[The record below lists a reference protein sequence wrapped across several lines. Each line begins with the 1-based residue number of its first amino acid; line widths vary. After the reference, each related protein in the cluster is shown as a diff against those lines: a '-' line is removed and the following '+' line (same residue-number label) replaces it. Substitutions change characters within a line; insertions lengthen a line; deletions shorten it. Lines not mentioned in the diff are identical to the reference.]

1 MHSSKQSDKSSE
13 KVSGTEGRKEASGH
27 SWGSVYLIEYVFY
40 FCVSKRVFQIY
51 ILHIHTLER
60 YSHNPYII
68 CIYIFKMCRYIF
80 QPPVFM
86 GLPGP
91 KSWFSWKLW
100 DVLFVDFKMGHKEN
114 NHKIVTLIHK
124 NCHFRIH
131 IFVLYHYTDTLYIIF
146 NA

>member
-1 MHSSKQSDKSSE
+1 MSF
-13 KVSGTEGRKEASGH
+13 T
-27 SWGSVYLIEYVFY
+27 F
-40 FCVSKRVFQIY
+40 VFQKGICIY
-51 ILHIHTLER
+51 TYIQIHTLER
-60 YSHNPYII
+60 YAHNPYII

-114 NHKIVTLIHK
+114 NHKIVTLIHRYCNIYELFIPNTLK
-124 NCHFRIH
+124 IVTSGYIYLSFTTTLTHYISYLMHRIPMA
-131 IFVLYHYTDTLYIIF
+131 VCRLVCRRSSPPKPV
-146 NA
+146 